1 MTLPTPS
8 LDDRRFQD
16 IVDEAKRAIPRHCP
30 EWTDHN
36 LSDPG
41 IALLELF
48 AWMTDLTL
56 YRLNQVPDRLYVKFL
71 DLLGLTLYP
80 AASATTEVVFWL
92 SGPQTETVRIPE
104 GTQVG
109 TVRTERDESVIFM
122 TDESR
127 EIARPDLTACLT
139 HSEGSYTDT
148 LSDLRTSG
156 FAVECF
162 PSLRDGDALYLGF
175 DATLGG
181 TVVRLSIEASVHSA
195 GVDPTRPPWQWE
207 ALVDDAWTPCRMLDD
222 TTLALNRRG
231 VIDMIVPRG
240 HGSLTV
246 GPTSAFW
253 LRCRLLPPDADRQRL
268 ADPPRIE
275 ALDVTALGG
284 VVSAHHAQPTAGET
298 LGRSDGT
305 PGQRFMVRRTPVLP
319 PRPDETVVVGSGDDV
334 TTWELV
340 GDFTTSG
347 PDDRHYTWDR
357 TTGEITF
364 GPHLRGPDG
373 TLHRHGAVP
382 PLDAVVRT
390 TGYRYGGGTVG
401 NVGARTIT
409 WLKSSLPFVARVEN
423 LDPATGGVD
432 PESVENAKLRG
443 PMSLRTSQRAV
454 TVDDFERLTLES
466 APHVARAHCLPADT
480 DGGPIRVLIVPR
492 SDVTPENLQ
501 LDDLVLPP
509 ELIQQVSAYLDQR
522 RLLTTSIQI
531 RTPSYQGV
539 TVTATLRGASST
551 NADAL
556 RSHALS
562 SLYAYI
568 NPLTGGPDG
577 RGWPFGRTL
586 TIGEVFAL
594 LSGVDGVTAVE
605 SVELALRDL
614 RRGTRREGG
623 QRIQL
628 PPDALFASHQH
639 QVRVL

>member
-1 MTLPTPS
+1 MSLPTPS

-56 YRLNQVPDRLYVKFL
+56 YRLNQVPDRLYTKFL
-71 DLLGLTLYP
+71 HLLGITRYP
-80 AASATTEVVFWL
+80 AAPATADVIFWL
-92 SGPQTETVRIPE
+92 SGPQTETVRIPA

-109 TVRTERDESVIFM
+109 TVRTERDESVLFM
-122 TDESR
+122 TDEPR
-127 EIARPDLTACLT
+127 EITRPDLTACLT
-139 HSEGSYTDT
+139 HSGGRYTDT
-148 LSDLRTSG
+148 FNDMRTPG
-156 FAVECF
+156 FSVECF
-162 PSLRDGDALYLGF
+162 PSLQDGDALYLGF
-175 DATLGG
+175 DASLGG
-181 TVVRLSIEASVHSA
+181 TVVRFAVDATVHSA
-195 GVDPTRPPWQWE
+195 GVDPTDPPWVWE
-207 ALVDDAWTPCRMLDD
+207 ALVDDRWEPCRLLDD
-222 TTLALNRRG
+222 TTLALNRQG
-231 VIDMIVPRG
+231 HIDLIVPRG
-240 HGSLTV
+240 HDALTV

-253 LRCRLLPPDADRQRL
+253 VRCRLLGADAGRQRL
-268 ADPPRIE
+268 ADPPKLDT
-275 ALDVTALGG
+275 LDVTALGG
-284 VVSAHHAQPTAGET
+284 VVSAHHAQPTAAES

-305 PGQRFMVRRTPVLP
+305 PGQRFTVRRTPVLP
-319 PRPDETVVVGSGDDV
+319 PRRDETVEVVTGDQV
-334 TTWELV
+334 TAWELV
-340 GDFTTSG
+340 DDFAASG
-347 PDDRHYTWDR
+347 PDDHHFTWDR

-364 GPHLRGPDG
+364 GPHLRGADG
-373 TLHRHGAVP
+373 QVHRHGAVP
-382 PLDAVVRT
+382 ALDAVIRT
-390 TGYRYGGGTVG
+390 TGYRYGGGSIG

-409 WLKSSLPFVARVEN
+409 WLKSSLPFIARVEN

-432 PESVENAKLRG
+432 AETVDNAKLRG

-454 TVDDFERLTLES
+454 TVDDFERLTLEA
-466 APHVARAHCLPADT
+466 APQVARAHCLAAEH
-480 DGGPIRVLIVPR
+480 DGGPIRVLIIPRCEVPPD
-492 SDVTPENLQ
+492 SLG
-501 LDDLVLPP
+501 LDDLVLAP
-509 ELIQQVSAYLDQR
+509 ELIALVSAHLDER
-522 RLLTTSIQI
+522 RLLTTSVQI

-539 TVTATLRGASST
+539 TVTASLRGAGNV

-562 SLYAYI
+562 ALYAYI

-594 LSGVDGVTAVE
+594 LSAVDGVVGVE
-605 SVELALRDL
+605 EVQLALRDL
-614 RRGTRREGG
+614 RRGTRRDGG

-639 QVRVL
+639 QVRVV